1 MKLSGL
7 IIETSPV
14 HSTKSA
20 RPLSIVKFVF
30 LCDNDNSQSSVLPHA
45 VDYALAHST
54 DISNL
59 GRDSHDFFAFRRQ
72 LDGPTSAVRVAP
84 EPHMV

>member
-30 LCDNDNSQSSVLPHA
+30 LCDNEKYYGTRGVPFTPTLQILTKIA
-45 VDYALAHST
+45 VVVGFHPKST
-54 DISNL
+54 VEVIFWPNINIKYIL
-59 GRDSHDFFAFRRQ
+59 
-72 LDGPTSAVRVAP
+72 
-84 EPHMV
+84 